1 MFIAPLYTR
10 NKRQAVLSDPGV
22 INLKV
27 IKGQYTVYDH
37 SDVQYTRNKD
47 CKINSGS
54 LSLKQ
59 LSDLLCMFS
68 AQLPTSLF
76 NPSHANLVAM
86 PLTNLATAN

>member
-1 MFIAPLYTR
+1 MPPYVYTR

-37 SDVQYTRNKD
+37 NIPGIRTVK
-47 CKINSGS
+47 
-54 LSLKQ
+54 SLKQ
-59 LSDLLCMFS
+59 LSDLLCMLS

-86 PLTNLATAN
+86 PLTNLITAN